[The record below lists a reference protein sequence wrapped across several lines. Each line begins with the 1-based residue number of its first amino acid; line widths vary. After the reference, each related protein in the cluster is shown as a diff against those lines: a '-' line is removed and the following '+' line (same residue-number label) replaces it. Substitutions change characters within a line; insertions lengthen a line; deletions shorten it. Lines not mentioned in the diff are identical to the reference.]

1 MKSSESSQDN
11 HVHRRSVLKGGL
23 TAAGVASGIAAS
35 GVMSGAAPAFADRAR
50 SALRAAETT
59 SPPTP
64 PVVRSREELAQ
75 RGMRFPRRP
84 VPATALPITP
94 NGTTY
99 EMTQTLAWLD
109 SEHFAVGRWDGSMT
123 IFRFTTSNLT
133 GPLISEA
140 VNSPAFQGVRM
151 LTPLGRRAIV
161 TSNDDGSIALWV
173 SPSGRWSD
181 LRLAKTYAYDASLG
195 VATGGQGVLAG
206 SPNSLVVGHSTGHL
220 SVWTYHP
227 GRQRL
232 SFLRSVDIRNPT
244 PVNPWGLHD
253 VYSVETVT
261 DSNGIARVVTGS
273 EDGYVSVVEIP
284 SGKIM
289 SQTVFN
295 PQAQRGINHLSV
307 RGDALLVANC
317 SVGPDDHNL
326 WYYSIDRTSWRITLR
341 DKANLIVDGQRP
353 QAFNFSTIWGAYSG
367 GPCWFASTEEGALWM
382 GTAGATLDII
392 GYREVT
398 SPLGSAL
405 GWNDTPGRLV
415 MVAYDLYEFTT

>member
-1 MKSSESSQDN
+1 MNSSGN
-11 HVHRRSVLKGGL
+11 GRNGHMRRRSILKGGL
-23 TAAGVASGIAAS
+23 AVAGAASGIAVPDA
-35 GVMSGAAPAFADRAR
+35 VGAPPAFAGPEGNPAT
-50 SALRAAETT
+50 AAV
-59 SPPTP
+59 PRPTP
-64 PVVRSREELAQ
+64 PVVRSREDLT
-75 RGMRFPRRP
+75 RKGVRFPEP
-84 VPATALPITP
+84 PLAATALPITP

-99 EMTQTLAWLD
+99 EMAQTLSWLD

-123 IFRFTTSNLT
+123 IFRFTASDVA

-151 LTPLGRRAIV
+151 LTPLGNRAIV
-161 TSNDDGSIALWV
+161 TSNDEGSIVLWV
-173 SPSGRWSD
+173 SPTGRWSD
-181 LRLAKTYAYDASLG
+181 LRPARTHAYDRALG
-195 VATGGQGVLAG
+195 VATGGRGVSAG
-206 SPNSLVVGHSTGHL
+206 SPGSLVVGHSTGHL

-232 SFLRSVDIRNPT
+232 TFLRSVDIRNPA

-253 VYSVETVT
+253 VYSVETAT
-261 DSNGIARVVTGS
+261 DSATLARVVTGS
-273 EDGYVSVVEIP
+273 EDGYVCVVEIP
-284 SGKIM
+284 SGRIL

-295 PQAQRGINHLSV
+295 PRAQRGINHLSV
-307 RGDALLVANC
+307 RGDSLLVANC

-326 WYYSIDRTSWRITLR
+326 WYYAIDTTSWQITLR
-341 DKANLIVDGQRP
+341 DRANLIVDPHRP

-382 GTAGATLDII
+382 GTAGTGLDVI
-392 GYREVT
+392 GYRAVT

-405 GWNDTPGRLV
+405 GWNDSPGRLV